1 VASDIGNV
9 DEKFSDTC
17 RPNLYPSKNLG
28 IPGESFLIGTRLFL
42 YNTTVH
48 ILEGGICLAKKK
60 TPQTRDDVLELAIED
75 IRSKFGEGSIMRL
88 GDSFKAAVEV
98 ISTGILPLDVA
109 LGIGGLPRGRI
120 VEIFGPEG
128 SGKTTVALH
137 AVAEAQKAGGV
148 AAFIDAEHA
157 LDPRLAHNLG
167 VDVQSLYIAQPD
179 SGEQALYVLDTLVR
193 SSAVDIVVI
202 DSVAALTPQAEIDG
216 KIGDSQVGLQAR
228 LMSYALR
235 RLTSAISKSN
245 CVVVFINQLRAK
257 ISTGY
262 SQGPQE
268 TTTGGRALKFYSSVR
283 IEVKRGK
290 GVSKGDDTIGHELWM
305 KVVKNKQAPPFKTGH
320 CTLLYGKGLPK
331 GMSILDMAID
341 FNVVKRKGSW
351 LAYKGETLG
360 QGKDTVA
367 QYIEE
372 HPDLMQ
378 EISAEVLAV
387 TSEGLSLA
395 LSEHES
401 PLPLEDDENSV
412 PSLSIEDGILEL
424 DEEVETGDEEEK

>member
-1 VASDIGNV
+1 M
-9 DEKFSDTC
+9 
-17 RPNLYPSKNLG
+17 
-28 IPGESFLIGTRLFL
+28 
-42 YNTTVH
+42 
-48 ILEGGICLAKKK
+48 AKKRV
-60 TPQTRDDVLELAIED
+60 PQTREDVLELAIED
-75 IRSKFGEGSIMRL
+75 IRSRFGEGSIMRL
-88 GDSFKAAVEV
+88 GDSFKTAVDV

-120 VEIFGPEG
+120 IEVFGPEG
-128 SGKTTVALH
+128 SGKTTVSLH
-137 AVAEAQKAGGV
+137 AIAEAQKAGGV

-167 VDVQSLYIAQPD
+167 VDVQSLYVAQPD
-179 SGEQALYVLDTLVR
+179 SGEQALYVLDALVR
-193 SSAVDIVVI
+193 SSAVDIVVV

-235 RLTSAISKSN
+235 RLTSAISKSK

-290 GVSKGDDTIGHELWM
+290 GVTKGDDTIGHELWM

-320 CTLLYGKGLPK
+320 CTLVYGKGIPK

-341 FNVVKRKGSW
+341 FDVVKRKGSW

-367 QYIEE
+367 QYIED
-372 HPDLMQ
+372 HPELME
-378 EISAEVLAV
+378 EISAEVLSL
-387 TSEGLSLA
+387 TSDGASLA
-395 LSEHES
+395 FSEPDTGRSLDEDEDNATA
-401 PLPLEDDENSV
+401 LVLEEGV
-412 PSLSIEDGILEL
+412 LEL
-424 DEEVETGDEEEK
+424 DAEESGQESIPDDE

>member
-1 VASDIGNV
+1 
-9 DEKFSDTC
+9 
-17 RPNLYPSKNLG
+17 
-28 IPGESFLIGTRLFL
+28 
-42 YNTTVH
+42 
-48 ILEGGICLAKKK
+48 LAKKK
-60 TPQTRDDVLELAIED
+60 TPQTREDVLELAIED
-75 IRSKFGEGSIMRL
+75 IRGKFGEGSIMRL
-88 GDSFKAAVEV
+88 GESFKSAVEV

-109 LGIGGLPRGRI
+109 LGIGGLPKGRI

-137 AVAEAQKAGGV
+137 AVAEAQKAGGI

-157 LDPRLAHNLG
+157 LDPRLASTLG

-193 SSAVDIVVI
+193 SSAVDIVVV

-290 GVSKGDDTIGHELWM
+290 SITKGDDTIGHELWM

-320 CTLLYGKGLPK
+320 SSLVYGKGIPK
-331 GMSILDMAID
+331 GMSIVDMAID
-341 FNVVKRKGSW
+341 FDVVKRKGSW
-351 LAYKGETLG
+351 LAYKGETLA
-360 QGKDTVA
+360 QGKEAVA

-372 HPDLMQ
+372 HPELMK
-378 EISAEVLAV
+378 EIVDEV
-387 TSEGLSLA
+387 LSLA
-395 LSEHES
+395 ASGLDLG
-401 PLPLEDDENSV
+401 LPPSDPVISGEEEDDV
-412 PSLSIEDGILEL
+412 PSLNIEEGILDL
-424 DEEVETGDEEEK
+424 DEEEK